1 MIASKILC
9 QIEPKGQ
16 VEPEGEGLWRS
27 TGSDPQFRLIRPGGG
42 RLFPFRLAG
51 GWVRL
56 RLDLAPLGTAKL
68 VPLLYVD
75 DGTGFREDAAMR
87 LELREDGSVDDLI
100 RLPRR
105 VRGLRLDPL
114 AASGRFR
121 LSRASLEPL
130 GFVRAAGA
138 VARRLVARL
147 PEAERRPTALIP
159 RLARLGLSR
168 APAALWRDFWDS
180 ARPRPASA
188 SYAAWIERVERPA
201 LPAPEAMRAAIAGF
215 ALRPR
220 ISIVMPVYNTP
231 EPYLAAALAS
241 IRAQAY
247 PDWELCLCDDA
258 STAPHIAPMLARLAA
273 EEPRVR
279 LRSRTKNGGIVAASN
294 DALALATGDWLTLID
309 HDDTIPPHAL
319 YAMVA
324 ALNAA
329 PETDFLYSDEDK
341 ITVEGARYEPFFKPD
356 WSPETLEACMYTAHL
371 ALYRMDLVGRIGGF
385 RAECEGAQDYDFVL
399 RYTEHA
405 RHVRHV
411 PQVLYHW
418 RAIPGSTAQAMD
430 NKGYVIA
437 AAIRAL
443 EDRARRTGGLD
454 RVRPTAFAGSF
465 HLRRTLRERPLV
477 SIVIPTAGRDST
489 VRGRTVDLLAACLA
503 SIRTTSTYER
513 IEIVAV
519 DNGDL
524 RPETRAAIA
533 RHGARSVT
541 WERPE
546 FNVAAKMNLGARAA
560 TGAVLIFL
568 NDDVEIIAPDWIE
581 AMLALLRIPGVG
593 AVGAK
598 LLFETGELQHVGV
611 SVLDAT
617 PDHPRRTYPRED
629 PGHFFSTAG
638 NRNYLAVTGACVM
651 VARAEFEAVGGFDEG
666 FAVNYN
672 DVDLCLRLRERG
684 LRSVY
689 CAEAELYH
697 YESRNRA
704 RTVDPAEHDRFRARW
719 AQAIP
724 RDPYYGEW
732 FEALPPTFELDPAR
746 F

>member
-1 MIASKILC
+1 MIAC
-9 QIEPKGQ
+9 RIEPRGQ
-16 VEPEGEGLWRS
+16 VEPEGEGVWRS
-27 TGSDPQFRLIRPGGG
+27 TGSDPQFRLTHPRGG
-42 RLFPFRLAG
+42 RLFRLRLAG
-51 GWVRL
+51 GWVRI
-56 RLDLAPLGTAKL
+56 RADLEGLGATKP

-75 DGTGFREDAAMR
+75 DGAGFREEDAVR
-87 LELREDGSVDDLI
+87 LEMREGGGIDDLV

-121 LSRASLEPL
+121 LARATLEPL
-130 GFVRAAGA
+130 AGPAAALA
-138 VARRLVARL
+138 VARRLLSRL
-147 PEAERRPTALIP
+147 PEEERGGAALLG
-159 RLARLGLSR
+159 RLARLALSR
-168 APAALWRDFWDS
+168 SPAALWRDFWES
-180 ARPRPASA
+180 ARPRPAAA
-188 SYAAWIERVERPA
+188 SYAAWIEQVERPA
-201 LPAPEAMRAAIAGF
+201 RPTPEAMRAAIAGF
-215 ALRPR
+215 RLRPR

-231 EPYLAAALAS
+231 KPYLAAALAS

-247 PDWELCLCDDA
+247 PDWELCLTDDA
-258 STAPHIAPMLARLAA
+258 STAPHIAPMLDALAA

-279 LRSRTKNGGIVAASN
+279 LHRRTQNGRIVGASN
-294 DALALATGDWLTLID
+294 DALALATGDWITLID
-309 HDDTIPPHAL
+309 HDDVIPPHAL
-319 YAMVA
+319 FAFVA
-324 ALNAA
+324 ALNED
-329 PETDFLYSDEDK
+329 PQIDFLYSDEDK
-341 ITVEGARYEPFFKPD
+341 ITVQGERYEPFFKPD

-371 ALYRMDLVGRIGGF
+371 ALYRRDIVARIGGF
-385 RAECEGAQDYDFVL
+385 RPECEGAQDYDFVL
-399 RYTEHA
+399 RYTEHVS
-405 RHVRHV
+405 RVRHV

-430 NKGYVIA
+430 NKGYVVA
-437 AAIRAL
+437 AAVRAL

-454 RVRPTAFAGSF
+454 FVRPTAFAGSF
-465 HLRRTLRERPLV
+465 HLRRPLKERPLV
-477 SIVIPTAGRDST
+477 SIVIPTAGRDSE

-503 SIRTTSTYER
+503 SIRERSSYET

-524 RPETRAAIA
+524 RPATEEALQRF
-533 RHGARSVT
+533 GARSVT
-541 WERPE
+541 WDQPV

-560 TGAVLIFL
+560 TGAVLVFL
-568 NDDVEIIAPDWIE
+568 NDDIEIISPDWIE
-581 AMLALLRIPGVG
+581 AMLALLQIPGVG
-593 AVGAK
+593 AVGPK

-611 SVLDAT
+611 TVIDAT
-617 PDHPRRTYPRED
+617 PDHPRRSYPRED

-651 VARAEFEAVGGFDEG
+651 VRRTDFEAVGGFDEG

-689 CAEAELYH
+689 CAEIELYH

-704 RTVDPAEHDRFRARW
+704 RTVAADEQARFRARW
-719 AQAIP
+719 AKAIP
-724 RDPYYGEW
+724 KDPYYSEW

>member
-1 MIASKILC
+1 MIAC
-9 QIEPKGQ
+9 RIEPKGQ
-16 VEPEGEGLWRS
+16 VEPEGEGVWRS
-27 TGSDPQFRLIRPGGG
+27 TGSDPQFRLTRPGGG
-42 RLFPFRLAG
+42 RLFPFRLMG
-51 GWVRL
+51 GWVRI
-56 RLDLAPLGTAKL
+56 RADLEGLGTTKP

-75 DGTGFREDAAMR
+75 DGSGFREEEAVR
-87 LELREDGSVDDLI
+87 LELREEGGIDDLV

-121 LSRASLEPL
+121 LSRATLEPL
-130 GFVRAAGA
+130 RGPAAALA
-138 VARRLVARL
+138 VARRLRARL
-147 PEAERRPTALIP
+147 PAEERGFGPLLG

-168 APAALWRDFWDS
+168 SPAALWRDFWES
-180 ARPRPASA
+180 ARPRPAAA
-188 SYAAWIERVERPA
+188 SYAAWIERVERPS
-201 LPAPEAMRAAIAGF
+201 LPSPAAMRAAIAGF
-215 ALRPR
+215 RVRPR
-220 ISIVMPVYNTP
+220 ISIVMPVYDTP
-231 EPYLAAALAS
+231 KPYLEAALAS

-258 STAPHIAPMLARLAA
+258 SSAPHIAPMLDALAA

-279 LRSRTKNGGIVAASN
+279 LHRRRENGGIVAASN

-309 HDDTIPPHAL
+309 HDDAIPAHAL
-319 YAMVA
+319 FAFA
-324 ALNAA
+324 EALDWE
-329 PETDFLYSDEDK
+329 PDTDFLYSDEDK
-341 ITVEGARYEPFFKPD
+341 ITIRGERYEPFFKPD

-371 ALYRMDLVGRIGGF
+371 ALYRRDIVARIGGF

-399 RYTEHA
+399 RYAEHA
-405 RHVRHV
+405 ARVRHI

-430 NKGYVIA
+430 NKGYVVA
-437 AAIRAL
+437 AAVRAL

-454 RVRPTAFAGSF
+454 AVRPTAFAGSF
-465 HLRRTLRERPLV
+465 HLRRPLRTRPRV

-489 VRGRTVDLLAACLA
+489 VRGRTVDLLAACLD
-503 SIRTTSTYER
+503 SIRARSTYETL
-513 IEIVAV
+513 EIVAV

-524 RPETRAAIA
+524 RPATRAALE

-541 WERPE
+541 WDRPD
-546 FNVAAKMNLGARAA
+546 FNVAAKMNRGAGAA
-560 TGAVLIFL
+560 TGEVLVFL
-568 NDDVEIIAPDWIE
+568 NDDIEVISPDWIE
-581 AMLALLRIPGVG
+581 AMLALLQIPGVG
-593 AVGAK
+593 AVGPK

-611 SVLDAT
+611 TVIDAT

-651 VARAEFEAVGGFDEG
+651 LRRTDFEAVGGFDEG

-672 DVDLCLRLRERG
+672 DVDLCLRLRARG

-689 CAEAELYH
+689 CAQAELYH

-704 RTVDPAEHDRFRARW
+704 RTVDAGEQVRFRARW

-724 RDPYYGEW
+724 RDPYYSEW

>member
-1 MIASKILC
+1 MILC
-9 QIEPKGQ
+9 RIEPKGQ
-16 VEPEGEGLWRS
+16 LEPEGEGLWRS
-27 TGSDPQFRLIRPGGG
+27 TGADPQFRLVRPGGG
-42 RLFPFRLAG
+42 RLFRFRLKG

-56 RLDLAPLGTAKL
+56 RLDLEPVGTTKL

-75 DGTGFREDAAMR
+75 DGKGFREDAALR
-87 LELREDGSVDDLI
+87 LELREAGGVDDLV

-105 VRGLRLDPL
+105 VRGIRLDPL

-130 GFVRAAGA
+130 SGPGAALQI
-138 VARRLVARL
+138 ARRLVARL
-147 PEAERRPTALIP
+147 PEAERRPAALLP
-159 RLARLGLSR
+159 RLARLAVSR
-168 APAALWRDFWDS
+168 PPAALWRDFWDS

-201 LPAPEAMRAAIAGF
+201 LPTQEEMREAIAGF

-241 IRAQAY
+241 IRAQSY

-279 LRSRTKNGGIVAASN
+279 LRTRAKNGGIVAASN
-294 DALALATGDWLTLID
+294 DALALASGDWLTLID

-319 YAMVA
+319 FALVA
-324 ALNAA
+324 ALNAD
-329 PETDFLYSDEDK
+329 PQTDFLYSDEDK
-341 ITVEGARYEPFFKPD
+341 ITVDGARYEPFFKPD

-371 ALYRMDLVGRIGGF
+371 ALYRRDIVGQIGGF

-399 RYTEHA
+399 RYTEHV

-430 NKGYVIA
+430 NKGYVVA

-443 EDRARRTGGLD
+443 EDRARRTGGLGS
-454 RVRPTAFAGSF
+454 VRPTAFAGSF
-465 HLRRTLRERPLV
+465 HLRRTLRERPPV
-477 SIVIPTAGRDST
+477 SIVIPTAGRDSV
-489 VRGRTVDLLAACLA
+489 VRGQTVDLLAACLA
-503 SIRTTSTYER
+503 SIRATSTYEA

-524 RPETRAAIA
+524 RPGTKAALE
-533 RHGARSVT
+533 RHGARAVT
-541 WERPE
+541 WDRPE
-546 FNVAAKMNLGARAA
+546 FNVAAKMNRGARAA
-560 TGAVLIFL
+560 TGAVLVFL
-568 NDDVEIIAPDWIE
+568 NDDVEVITPDWIE
-581 AMLALLRIPGVG
+581 AMLALLAIPGVG

-611 SVLDAT
+611 SVIDAT
-617 PDHPRRTYPRED
+617 PDHPRRSYPRED

-651 VARAEFEAVGGFDEG
+651 VRRSDFEAVGGFDED

-672 DVDLCLRLRERG
+672 DVDLCLRLYERG

-689 CAEAELYH
+689 CAEAELFH

-704 RTVDPAEHDRFRARW
+704 RTVDPAEHARFRARW
-719 AQAIP
+719 AETLP

>member
-1 MIASKILC
+1 MIAC
-9 QIEPKGQ
+9 RIEPKGQ
-16 VEPEGEGLWRS
+16 IEPEGEGVWRS
-27 TGSDPQFRLIRPGGG
+27 TGSDPQFRLTHPRGG

-51 GWVRL
+51 GWVRI
-56 RLDLAPLGTAKL
+56 RADLEGLGHTKP

-75 DGTGFREDAAMR
+75 DGSGFREDEAVR
-87 LELREDGSVDDLI
+87 LELREDGGIDDLV

-121 LSRASLEPL
+121 LSRATLEPL
-130 GFVRAAGA
+130 RGPAAALA
-138 VARRLVARL
+138 VARRLRARL
-147 PEAERRPTALIP
+147 PEEERRGGALLGRLG
-159 RLARLGLSR
+159 RLAVSR
-168 APAALWRDFWDS
+168 PPAALWRAFWDS
-180 ARPRPASA
+180 ARPRPAAA
-188 SYAAWIERVERPA
+188 SYAAWIETIERPA
-201 LPAPEAMRAAIAGF
+201 LPSLEAMRAAIAGF
-215 ALRPR
+215 RVRPR

-231 EPYLAAALAS
+231 KPYLEAAIAS

-258 STAPHIAPMLARLAA
+258 SSAPHIAPMLDALAA

-279 LRSRTKNGGIVAASN
+279 LHRRSKNGGIVAASN

-309 HDDTIPPHAL
+309 HDDAIPPHAF
-319 YAMVA
+319 YALIA
-324 ALNAA
+324 ALNAD
-329 PETDFLYSDEDK
+329 PQIDFLYSDEDK
-341 ITVEGARYEPFFKPD
+341 ITVDGERYEPFFKPD

-371 ALYRMDLVGRIGGF
+371 ALYRMDIVARIGAF

-399 RYTEHA
+399 RYTEHVA
-405 RHVRHV
+405 RVHHV
-411 PQVLYHW
+411 PEVLYHW

-430 NKGYVIA
+430 NKGYVVA
-437 AAIRAL
+437 AAVRAL
-443 EDRARRTGGLD
+443 EDRARRTGGLAS
-454 RVRPTAFAGSF
+454 VRPTACAGSF
-465 HLRRTLRERPLV
+465 HLRRPLKERPLV
-477 SIVIPTAGRDST
+477 SIVIPTAGRDSE

-503 SIRTTSTYER
+503 SIRERTTYEA

-524 RPETRAAIA
+524 RPTTKEALERYD
-533 RHGARSVT
+533 ARSVT
-541 WERPE
+541 WDQPV
-546 FNVAAKMNLGARAA
+546 FNVAAKMNLGSRAA

-568 NDDVEIIAPDWIE
+568 NDDIEIISPDWIE
-581 AMLALLRIPGVG
+581 AMLALLQIPGVG
-593 AVGAK
+593 AVGPK

-611 SVLDAT
+611 TVIDAT
-617 PDHPRRTYPRED
+617 PDHPRRSYPRED

-651 VARAEFEAVGGFDEG
+651 VRRAEFEAIRGFDEG

-672 DVDLCLRLRERG
+672 DVDLCLRLWERG

-689 CAEAELYH
+689 CAEVELYH

-704 RTVDPAEHDRFRARW
+704 RTVAADEQARFRARW
-719 AQAIP
+719 AEAIP
-724 RDPYYGEW
+724 RDPYYSEW

>member
-1 MIASKILC
+1 M
-9 QIEPKGQ
+9 
-16 VEPEGEGLWRS
+16 
-27 TGSDPQFRLIRPGGG
+27 
-42 RLFPFRLAG
+42 
-51 GWVRL
+51 RL

-147 PEAERRPTALIP
+147 PEAERRPAALIP
-159 RLARLGLSR
+159 HLARLGLSR
-168 APAALWRDFWDS
+168 PPAALWRDFWDS

-201 LPAPEAMRAAIAGF
+201 LLAPEAMRAAIAGF

-319 YAMVA
+319 YALVA

-430 NKGYVIA
+430 NKGYVVA

-489 VRGRTVDLLAACLA
+489 VRAGRSISWPPA
-503 SIRTTSTYER
+503 SPASGRRAPTSGSRSSRSTT
-513 IEIVAV
+513 
-519 DNGDL
+519 
-524 RPETRAAIA
+524 
-533 RHGARSVT
+533 
-541 WERPE
+541 
-546 FNVAAKMNLGARAA
+546 A
-560 TGAVLIFL
+560 TCG
-568 NDDVEIIAPDWIE
+568 
-581 AMLALLRIPGVG
+581 
-593 AVGAK
+593 
-598 LLFETGELQHVGV
+598 
-611 SVLDAT
+611 
-617 PDHPRRTYPRED
+617 PRRGRR
-629 PGHFFSTAG
+629 SSATA
-638 NRNYLAVTGACVM
+638 
-651 VARAEFEAVGGFDEG
+651 
-666 FAVNYN
+666 
-672 DVDLCLRLRERG
+672 
-684 LRSVY
+684 
-689 CAEAELYH
+689 
-697 YESRNRA
+697 
-704 RTVDPAEHDRFRARW
+704 
-719 AQAIP
+719 
-724 RDPYYGEW
+724 
-732 FEALPPTFELDPAR
+732 PAR
-746 F
+746 

>member
-1 MIASKILC
+1 MIAC
-9 QIEPKGQ
+9 HIEPKGQ
-16 VEPEGEGLWRS
+16 LEPEGEGLWRS
-27 TGSDPQFRLIRPGGG
+27 TGADPQFRLTRPGGG
-42 RLFPFRLAG
+42 RLFRFRLTG

-56 RLDLAPLGTAKL
+56 RLDLEPVGTTKL

-75 DGTGFREDAAMR
+75 DGSGFREDAALR
-87 LELREDGSVDDLI
+87 LEWREDGGVDDLI

-130 GFVRAAGA
+130 SGPRAAFEI
-138 VARRLVARL
+138 ARRLLRPL
-147 PEAERRPTALIP
+147 PDHERRPAALIP
-159 RLARLGLSR
+159 NLARLALSR
-168 APAALWRDFWDS
+168 PPAALWRAFWDS
-180 ARPRPASA
+180 ARPRRAAA

-201 LPAPEAMRAAIAGF
+201 LPSPEAMREAIEGF
-215 ALRPR
+215 AIRPR

-231 EPYLAAALAS
+231 APYLAAALAS
-241 IRAQAY
+241 IRAQSY

-279 LRSRTKNGGIVAASN
+279 LHTREKNGGIVAASN

-319 YAMVA
+319 FALVA
-324 ALNAA
+324 ALNDA
-329 PETDFLYSDEDK
+329 PETDFVYSDEDK
-341 ITVEGARYEPFFKPD
+341 ITVDGERYEPFFKPD

-371 ALYRMDLVGRIGGF
+371 ALYRMDIVARIGGF

-430 NKGYVIA
+430 NKGYVVA
-437 AAIRAL
+437 AAVRAL

-454 RVRPTAFAGSF
+454 VVRPTAFAGSF
-465 HLRRTLRERPLV
+465 HLRRVLKERPLV
-477 SIVIPTAGRDST
+477 SIVIPTAGRDSV
-489 VRGRTVDLLAACLA
+489 VRGKTVDLLAACLA
-503 SIRTTSTYER
+503 SIRDTSTYES

-524 RPETRAAIA
+524 RPGTKAALA
-533 RHGARSVT
+533 RHGARAVT
-541 WERPE
+541 WDRPE
-546 FNVAAKMNLGARAA
+546 FNVAAKMNLGARHA
-560 TGAVLIFL
+560 TGTVLVFL
-568 NDDVEIIAPDWIE
+568 NDDVEVITPDWIE
-581 AMLALLRIPGVG
+581 AMLALLLIPGVG

-611 SVLDAT
+611 SVIDAT

-651 VARAEFEAVGGFDEG
+651 VRRADFEAVGGFDER

-672 DVDLCLRLRERG
+672 DVDLCLRLYERG

-689 CAEAELYH
+689 CAEAQLYH

-704 RTVDPAEHDRFRARW
+704 RTVDPAEHAAFRARW
-719 AQAIP
+719 AKKLP

>member
-1 MIASKILC
+1 MIAC
-9 QIEPKGQ
+9 RIEPKGQ
-16 VEPEGEGLWRS
+16 IEPEGEGVWRS
-27 TGSDPQFRLIRPGGG
+27 TGSDPQFRLTHPRGG

-51 GWVRL
+51 GWVRI
-56 RLDLAPLGTAKL
+56 RADLEGLGSTKP

-75 DGTGFREDAAMR
+75 DGSGFREDEAVR
-87 LELREDGSVDDLI
+87 LEVREHGGIDDLV

-121 LSRASLEPL
+121 LARATLEPL
-130 GFVRAAGA
+130 RGPAAALA

-147 PEAERRPTALIP
+147 PEEERGATALLG
-159 RLARLGLSR
+159 RLAGLALSR
-168 APAALWRDFWDS
+168 PPAALWRAFWDS
-180 ARPRPASA
+180 ARPRPAAA
-188 SYAAWIERVERPA
+188 SYAAWIEQVERPA
-201 LPAPEAMRAAIAGF
+201 LPSPEAMRTAIAGF
-215 ALRPR
+215 RLRPR

-231 EPYLAAALAS
+231 KPYLEAALAS
-241 IRAQAY
+241 IRAQGY

-258 STAPHIAPMLARLAA
+258 STAPHIAPMLDALAA
-273 EEPRVR
+273 DEPRVR
-279 LRSRTKNGGIVAASN
+279 LHRRTQNGRIVGASN
-294 DALALATGDWLTLID
+294 DALALATGDWITLID
-309 HDDTIPPHAL
+309 HDDVIPPHAL
-319 YAMVA
+319 FAFVS
-324 ALNAA
+324 ALNAD
-329 PETDFLYSDEDK
+329 PQIDFLYSDEDK
-341 ITVEGARYEPFFKPD
+341 ITVEGERYEPFFKPD

-371 ALYRMDLVGRIGGF
+371 ALYRRDIVARIGAF

-399 RYTEHA
+399 RYTEHVTRA
-405 RHVRHV
+405 HHV

-430 NKGYVIA
+430 NKGYVVA

-454 RVRPTAFAGSF
+454 SVRPTAFAGSF
-465 HLRRTLRERPLV
+465 HLRRPLTERPVV
-477 SIVIPTAGRDST
+477 SIVIPTAGRDSA

-503 SIRTTSTYER
+503 SIRERSTYDN

-524 RPETRAAIA
+524 RPATKDALERF
-533 RHGARSVT
+533 GARTVT
-541 WERPE
+541 WDQPV

-560 TGAVLIFL
+560 KGAVLVFL
-568 NDDVEIIAPDWIE
+568 NDDIDVISPDWIE
-581 AMLALLRIPGVG
+581 AMLALLQIPGVG
-593 AVGAK
+593 AVGPK

-611 SVLDAT
+611 TVIDAT
-617 PDHPRRTYPRED
+617 PDHPRRSYPRED

-651 VARAEFEAVGGFDEG
+651 VRRADFEAIQGFDEG
-666 FAVNYN
+666 FAINYN

-689 CAEAELYH
+689 CAEVELYH

-704 RTVDPAEHDRFRARW
+704 RTVAEDEQARFRARW
-719 AQAIP
+719 AEAIP
-724 RDPYYGEW
+724 RDPYYSEW